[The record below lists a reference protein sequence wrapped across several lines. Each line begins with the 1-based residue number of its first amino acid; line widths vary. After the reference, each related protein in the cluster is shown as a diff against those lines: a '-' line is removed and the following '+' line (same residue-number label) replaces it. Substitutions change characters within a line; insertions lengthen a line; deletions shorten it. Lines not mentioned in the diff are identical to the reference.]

1 MPWKKNADGA
11 LEIVEDKPVWV
22 NDAGEEKPFD
32 YAAFSKRL
40 ADTTKESVERKEK
53 LRVLEAKYAKFKD
66 IEDLDAWWDK
76 AMKGIDML
84 DHADDSKKA
93 IEEQV
98 RARVEAA
105 NKPLLEQLAVAKKE
119 VEALT
124 AGLQQEKVN
133 NAFTRSNYV
142 RDKLV
147 NGQLAADLFAKNF
160 VVRDGKL
167 IALDENG
174 KDLYGADGLATFD
187 EAIQH
192 FVMVS
197 PYKDT
202 LLKGSM
208 GTGSG
213 SNPSSSGSRTQSG
226 GKNPWAKDS
235 WNATQQMK
243 LVSDDPQLA
252 KSMAAAAGIK
262 LNI

>member
-1 MPWKKNADGA
+1 
-11 LEIVEDKPVWV
+11 
-22 NDAGEEKPFD
+22 
-32 YAAFSKRL
+32 
-40 ADTTKESVERKEK
+40 
-53 LRVLEAKYAKFKD
+53 
-66 IEDLDAWWDK
+66 
-76 AMKGIDML
+76 MKGIDML

-192 FVMVS
+192 FVMAS

-202 LLKGSM
+202 LLKGSS

-213 SNPSSSGSRTQSG
+213 ANPNPGSYNAPS
-226 GKNPWAKDS
+226 GKNPWLKES
-235 WNATQQMK
+235 WNVTRQMK
-243 LVSDDPQLA
+243 ICGEDPQLA
-252 KSMAAAAGIK
+252 KSLAAAAGIK
-262 LNI
+262 LTL